1 MLNIKLKT
9 WIDGQSWFGETVRAV
24 TKKKELPSLDF
35 NDLAFKLAT
44 AENISETLPAVL
56 KSLQWLIN
64 DLFSPAQQP
73 ELLVLFSNPSTSET
87 FMHHG
92 LDQAPSAKLMQSLH
106 HLFTVGKAP
115 DTNEMIRVDGLTI
128 APSRLFDHENM
139 TVWSLFL
146 FRDAAPSAK
155 QLKWKTSSIE
165 NTLYKG
171 LQAWY
176 HSESKLKKALE
187 SERAMYAAELHDS
200 LAQVL
205 GYLRLKSLKLDKLCQ
220 QDEFSS
226 LKPITED
233 LASYT
238 QCAYHQTRELITSS
252 RLTMQSDNLSQ
263 GVINSIKE
271 FEHQSAIV
279 FELDNRLPL
288 NMLSPQQSMQMLY
301 IVRESLSNIVRH
313 SHATHA
319 RVVLLLKTSSLI
331 HIHIEDNGTGID
343 PEAARSDSF
352 GLQIMKE
359 RADRIGATLMMNNR
373 PEGGTRVDL
382 SLDLEANE

>member
-1 MLNIKLKT
+1 MINIKLKS
-9 WIDGQSWFGETVRAV
+9 WIDGQTWFGETVRAV
-24 TKKKELPSLDF
+24 TKNKELPSLDF

-44 AENISETLPAVL
+44 AEHISETLPVVL
-56 KSLQWLIN
+56 KSLQSLME
-64 DLFSPAQQP
+64 DLFPHKQQA
-73 ELLVLFSNPSTSET
+73 ELLILFSNPSTSET

-92 LDQAPSAKLMQSLH
+92 LEQAPPAKLMQSLH

-115 DTNEMIRVDGLTI
+115 DTSDMMEVDGLTV
-128 APSRLFDHENM
+128 APNRLFEHDNL

-146 FRDAAPSAK
+146 FRDTVPSTK
-155 QLKWKTSSIE
+155 QLKWKTASIE

-176 HSESKLKKALE
+176 HKESKLKKALE

-252 RLTMQSDNLSQ
+252 RLTMQSENLSQ

-331 HIHIEDNGTGID
+331 HIQIEDNGTGIN

-359 RADRIGATLMMNNR
+359 RADRIRASLEINNR

>member
-1 MLNIKLKT
+1 MINLKLKS
-9 WIDGQSWFGETVRAV
+9 WIVGQSWLGETVRAV
-24 TKKKELPSLDF
+24 THKKELPSLDF

-44 AENISETLPAVL
+44 AEQISETLPAVL
-56 KSLQWLIN
+56 KSLQSLVN
-64 DLFSPAQQP
+64 DLFSPAQHA
-73 ELLVLFSNPSTSET
+73 ELVILFSSPSTSET

-92 LDQAPSAKLMQSLH
+92 LEQSPPAKLTQSLH

-115 DTNEMIRVDGLTI
+115 DSSDMIDVGSLTV
-128 APSRLFDHENM
+128 APTRLFEHDNL

-146 FRDAAPSAK
+146 FRGATPSAK
-155 QLKWKTSSIE
+155 QLKWKTASIE

-176 HSESKLKKALE
+176 HNESKLKKALE

-220 QDEFSS
+220 QEAFSS

-252 RLTMQSDNLSQ
+252 RLSMESDNLSE

-288 NMLSPQQSMQMLY
+288 NMLTPQQSMQMLY

-319 RVVLLLKTSSLI
+319 RVVLLLKTSSLLQ
-331 HIHIEDNGTGID
+331 IHIEDNGTGID
-343 PEAARSDSF
+343 PAAARSDSF

-359 RADRIGATLMMNNR
+359 RAERIGASLLINNR
-373 PEGGTRVDL
+373 PEGGTRINL

>member
-1 MLNIKLKT
+1 MINIKLKS
-9 WIDGQSWFGETVRAV
+9 WIDGQTWFGETVRAV
-24 TKKKELPSLDF
+24 TQKKELPSLDF

-44 AENISETLPAVL
+44 AEHISETLPVVL
-56 KSLQWLIN
+56 KSLQSLVN
-64 DLFSPAQQP
+64 DLFPRTQQA
-73 ELLVLFSNPSTSET
+73 ELLILFSNPSTSET
-87 FMHHG
+87 FVHHG
-92 LDQAPSAKLMQSLH
+92 LEQAPPAKLMQSLH

-115 DTNEMIRVDGLTI
+115 DTSDMMEVDDLTVASNRLFEHDNLTI
-128 APSRLFDHENM
+128 
-139 TVWSLFL
+139 WSLFL
-146 FRDAAPSAK
+146 FRDAAPSTK
-155 QLKWKTSSIE
+155 QLKWKTASIE
-165 NTLYKG
+165 NTLHKG

-176 HSESKLKKALE
+176 DKESKLKKALE

-205 GYLRLKSLKLDKLCQ
+205 GYLRLKNLKLDKLCQ
-220 QDEFSS
+220 KDEFSS

-238 QCAYHQTRELITSS
+238 QCAYHQTRKLITSS
-252 RLTMQSDNLSQ
+252 RLTMQSENLSQ

-331 HIHIEDNGTGID
+331 HIQIEDNGTGIN

-352 GLQIMKE
+352 GLQIMQE
-359 RADRIGATLMMNNR
+359 RADRIGASLKINNR
-373 PEGGTRVDL
+373 AGGGTRVDL
-382 SLDLEANE
+382 SLDLEVNE